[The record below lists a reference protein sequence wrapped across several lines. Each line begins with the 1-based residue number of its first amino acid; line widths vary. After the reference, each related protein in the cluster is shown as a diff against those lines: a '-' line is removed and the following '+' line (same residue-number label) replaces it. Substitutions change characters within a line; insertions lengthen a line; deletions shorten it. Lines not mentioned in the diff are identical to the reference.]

1 MKLRNTLFW
10 FFLSLFF
17 IQQGGLVMASS
28 FNDHEQSDVSIEMSG
43 HHMMTQSV
51 DGTNSMSD
59 NSSCCK
65 TDCHCSAGHCSALG
79 LIIGIST
86 QSTGVIP
93 NNPSSIYA
101 LVLPQ
106 MHNIS
111 LFRPPIFS

>member
-10 FFLSLFF
+10 IFLSLFF

-28 FNDHEQSDVSIEMSG
+28 FHDHKQSDVSVKMSG

-51 DGTNSMSD
+51 DGTDLMIGN
-59 NSSCCK
+59 NSCCK
-65 TDCHCSAGHCSALG
+65 TDCHCGASNCNAPALMT
-79 LIIGIST
+79 GIST

-93 NNPSSIYA
+93 NNPSSFYA

-106 MHNIS
+106 MHSIS